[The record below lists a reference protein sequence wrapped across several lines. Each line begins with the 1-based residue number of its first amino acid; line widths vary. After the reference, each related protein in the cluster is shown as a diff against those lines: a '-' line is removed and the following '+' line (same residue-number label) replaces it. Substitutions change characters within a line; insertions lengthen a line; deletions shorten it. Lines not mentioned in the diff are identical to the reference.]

1 MIDGVIVALF
11 AAACFE
17 WAYVVQAEQARA
29 ETHGL
34 HLGLLARLARNRR
47 WLAGTALTVA
57 GALLQVWAL
66 ALAPI
71 TVVQPTLAVGL
82 LALPFLARFKL
93 GEHLRRADHLGIA
106 AIVAGVSL
114 IAVFGPTHVG
124 RAPVGAGLAIVLG
137 ALGAVVLAPFA
148 LRG

>member
-1 MIDGVIVALF
+1 MIVALC

-17 WAYVVQAEQARA
+17 WAYVVQAEQARG
-29 ETHGL
+29 ETEGL
-34 HLGLLARLARNRR
+34 RLSLLTRLARNRR
-47 WLAGTALTVA
+47 WLAGTALTGV

-66 ALAPI
+66 SLAPI

-93 GEHLRRADHLGIA
+93 GEHLRQADHLGIA

-114 IAVFGPTHVG
+114 IAIFGPEEVDH
-124 RAPVGAGLAIVLG
+124 APV
-137 ALGAVVLAPFA
+137 
-148 LRG
+148 